1 VICHFL
7 EFPAEHSLNCPQM
20 HKTPFIVDEILQKW
34 SFEVGGAINRWII
47 LSLST
52 VCLLRLIQEVIAH
65 IFSQL
70 YWLCTMCTG
79 DLSFFR
85 FRFKTVI
92 QSSVD
97 HDPSSD
103 SYGS

>member
-1 VICHFL
+1 MICHFL

-34 SFEVGGAINRWII
+34 SFKVGGAINRWII

-70 YWLCTMCTG
+70 YWLCTFCTG
-79 DLSFFR
+79 DLSFFHD
-85 FRFKTVI
+85 FKIRNSV
-92 QSSVD
+92 SVD
-97 HDPSSD
+97 HDLSFRQ
-103 SYGS
+103 YGS